1 MSHNTPLI
9 RASSVA
15 KLMTDPSGKADKK
28 AGKMSQTAISH
39 CIDLAKQAH
48 FGVDFF
54 FGNKYTEK
62 GIECEEESI
71 ALFNELRGTTLSKV
85 TDAQRRTKEG
95 LTGLPDLICI
105 TDRHGID
112 IKTAWSIQT
121 FPALACE
128 VDSKGYEWQARA
140 YMALFDCDTW
150 EIAYCLVNTPDRF
163 LKWMDE
169 GEKMLHTN
177 LDLFE
182 PCQRV
187 TTFCYERDIDAE
199 NEMFKRVARA
209 RDEIG
214 KMLTE
219 LKSK

>member
-1 MSHNTPLI
+1 MSYIPLI

-15 KLMTDPSGKADKK
+15 KLMTEPRTKADKD
-28 AGKMSQTAISH
+28 AGKMSETALGH

-62 GIECEEESI
+62 GIECEDESI
-71 ALFNELRGTTLSKV
+71 ALFNELRGTNLVKV
-85 TDAQRRTKEG
+85 QDAHRHTKDG

-105 TDRHGID
+105 NDRHGID

-128 VDSKGYEWQARA
+128 VDDKGYEWQARA

-150 EIAYCLVNTPDRF
+150 EIAYCLVNTPDR
-163 LKWMDE
+163 LLTWMDE

-177 LDLFE
+177 LDLFS

-187 TTFCYERDIDAE
+187 TTFCYTRDQEKED
-199 NEMFKRVARA
+199 EMFKRVSRA
-209 RDEIG
+209 REEIG
-214 KMLTE
+214 KMLSE
-219 LKSK
+219 LRAK